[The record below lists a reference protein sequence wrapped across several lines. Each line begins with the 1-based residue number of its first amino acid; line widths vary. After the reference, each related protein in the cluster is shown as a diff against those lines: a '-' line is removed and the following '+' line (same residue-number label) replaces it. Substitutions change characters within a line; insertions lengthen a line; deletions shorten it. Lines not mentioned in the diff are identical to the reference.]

1 MSNATRAVETAPT
14 RELRVEQALF
24 RGANLKLENPVYR
37 SAFRSIIDALVLADL
52 APSDI
57 TFESLG
63 IADSSSTA
71 VILAREEG
79 VLAGLEEAAAL
90 FAEHGCEAHPEKRD
104 GEYVK
109 SGETLLR
116 VGGSRSQLL
125 ALERVVLNFVQR
137 LSGIATATRRL
148 SDLARAARPTVRV
161 VGTRKTPWGLL
172 DKRALHLG
180 GGGTHRLGLGDAILI
195 KNNHLAL
202 LAPRE
207 EDAASLA
214 VERAWRRRRDA
225 AFIEVEVRTA
235 PSAIAAAETFRAL
248 LDESRDAFPCL
259 ILLDNM
265 QPAQIATT
273 VAELDARKL
282 RDSVLLEA
290 SGNVDESNIASY
302 AASGVDAISSG
313 ALTHSPRA
321 LDLSQRIV

>member
-1 MSNATRAVETAPT
+1 MSDAARAIETAPT
-14 RELRVEQALF
+14 RELRMEQALF
-24 RGANLKLENPVYR
+24 RGANLSLQNPVYR
-37 SAFRSIIDALVLADL
+37 SAFRSMVDALLLPDL
-52 APSDI
+52 SPSDI

-63 IADSSSTA
+63 IADSDSTA
-71 VILAREEG
+71 VILARETG
-79 VLAGLEEAAAL
+79 IVAGLEEAAAL
-90 FAEHGCEAHPEKRD
+90 YTEHGCEAHPAKRD
-104 GEYVK
+104 GDSVE
-109 SGETLLR
+109 SGEILLR
-116 VGGSRSQLL
+116 IGGNRSQLL
-125 ALERVVLNFVQR
+125 ALERVVLNLMQR
-137 LSGIATATRRL
+137 MSGIATATRRL

-207 EDAASLA
+207 EEAAPLA

-225 AFIEVEVRTA
+225 AFIEVEVRSTPA
-235 PSAIAAAETFRAL
+235 AIAAAGTFRDL

-265 QPAQIATT
+265 RPAEMEATIT
-273 VAELDARKL
+273 ELDVRKL

-290 SGNVDESNIASY
+290 SGNVDESNVASY